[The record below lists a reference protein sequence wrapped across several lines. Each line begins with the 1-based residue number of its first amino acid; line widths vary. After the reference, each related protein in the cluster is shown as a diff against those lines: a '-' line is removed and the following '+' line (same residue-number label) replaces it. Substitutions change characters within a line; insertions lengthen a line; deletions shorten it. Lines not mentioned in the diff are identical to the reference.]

1 MKIKKEQQRIEMVLS
16 GKKIEFEKVDIS
28 LVEGAK
34 EKMREI
40 CGEGTLP
47 PQLCKGD
54 TYLGVSLRMLLCY
67 LFSLLLFVIQKQK
80 QHQGIQ
86 RLHSGVSLPTKVNK

>member
-1 MKIKKEQQRIEMVLS
+1 MSDKIILYWTSVTSSLEIKKEQQRIEMVLS

-47 PQLCKGD
+47 PQLCRGD
-54 TYLGVSLRMLLCY
+54 TYLGNYVQFEAAIENEELDKFLKL
-67 LFSLLLFVIQKQK
+67 
-80 QHQGIQ
+80 
-86 RLHSGVSLPTKVNK
+86 

>member
-16 GKKIEFEKVDIS
+16 GKHIEFQKVDIS

-40 CGEGTLP
+40 CGEKTLP
-47 PQLCKGD
+47 
-54 TYLGVSLRMLLCY
+54 S
-67 LFSLLLFVIQKQK
+67 I
-80 QHQGIQ
+80 
-86 RLHSGVSLPTKVNK
+86 LP

>member
-1 MKIKKEQQRIEMVLS
+1 MSDKIILYWTSVTSSLEIKKEQQRIEMVLS
-16 GKKIEFEKVDIS
+16 GKKIEYEKVDIS

-54 TYLGVSLRMLLCY
+54 TYLGNYAQFDAAIENEELDKFLKL
-67 LFSLLLFVIQKQK
+67 
-80 QHQGIQ
+80 
-86 RLHSGVSLPTKVNK
+86 